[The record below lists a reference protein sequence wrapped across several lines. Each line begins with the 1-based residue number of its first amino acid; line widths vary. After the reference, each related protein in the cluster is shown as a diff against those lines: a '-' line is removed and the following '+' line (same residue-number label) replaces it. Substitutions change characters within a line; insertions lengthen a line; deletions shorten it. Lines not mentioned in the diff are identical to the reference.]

1 MIQLTVNG
9 RQVELDG
16 PTPLL
21 DYVASL
27 GVDWRAIAV
36 ELNGEIIER
45 ERYGGTVLKAG
56 DRVEIVR
63 MVGGGL
69 SRPSCLCTRHPA
81 NRELGSLPPPPP
93 ARPRARR
100 RPL

>member
-1 MIQLTVNG
+1 VIELTVNG
-9 RQVELDG
+9 KQIELEG

-36 ELNGEIIER
+36 ELNGDILER
-45 ERYGGTVLKAG
+45 SQYGAAVLKAG

-63 MVGGGL
+63 MVGGG
-69 SRPSCLCTRHPA
+69 
-81 NRELGSLPPPPP
+81 
-93 ARPRARR
+93 
-100 RPL
+100 

>member
-1 MIQLTVNG
+1 LGGYFGLRSGPELVIELTVNG
-9 RQVELDG
+9 KQIELEG

-36 ELNGEIIER
+36 ELNGDILER
-45 ERYGGTVLKAG
+45 SQYSAAVLNAG

-63 MVGGGL
+63 MVGGG
-69 SRPSCLCTRHPA
+69 
-81 NRELGSLPPPPP
+81 
-93 ARPRARR
+93 
-100 RPL
+100 

>member
-1 MIQLTVNG
+1 LGRYLGIRSGPEPVIPLTVNG
-9 RQVELDG
+9 KQVELEG

-36 ELNGEIIER
+36 ELNGEILER
-45 ERYGGTVLKAG
+45 NQYAAAVLEAG

-63 MVGGGL
+63 MVGGG
-69 SRPSCLCTRHPA
+69 
-81 NRELGSLPPPPP
+81 
-93 ARPRARR
+93 
-100 RPL
+100 

>member
-1 MIQLTVNG
+1 VIELTVNG
-9 RQVELDG
+9 KQIELEG

-36 ELNGEIIER
+36 ELNGDILER
-45 ERYGGTVLKAG
+45 SQYSAAVLNAG

-63 MVGGGL
+63 MVGGG
-69 SRPSCLCTRHPA
+69 
-81 NRELGSLPPPPP
+81 
-93 ARPRARR
+93 
-100 RPL
+100 

>member
-1 MIQLTVNG
+1 VIELTVNG
-9 RQVELDG
+9 KQIELEG

-36 ELNGEIIER
+36 ELNGDILER
-45 ERYGGTVLKAG
+45 SQYRAAVLNAG

-63 MVGGGL
+63 MVGGG
-69 SRPSCLCTRHPA
+69 
-81 NRELGSLPPPPP
+81 
-93 ARPRARR
+93 
-100 RPL
+100 